1 MNERVFKRE
10 LTRSITVAF
19 PPRAILTRIKSFK
32 LQTDVSLAPF
42 TTLKIGGPARFFVK
56 AGTERHVI
64 EAFEFAKKS
73 GFELFVLGGGSNIL
87 VADKGFN
94 GLVVQIALKGIFFE
108 GMKDDGRGM
117 NKDVFI
123 SDSSL
128 IPHPLSLITAMAG
141 EDWDGFVRHCVDR
154 NMAGVECL
162 SGIPG
167 FVGGTPVQNVGAYGQ
182 EVSETIVS
190 VRCFDRS
197 TGEILNLTNAECGF
211 GYRTSIFNTS
221 MRDRFI
227 VLSVTYE
234 LIWNGKP
241 KIVYKD
247 LEDYFS
253 GKIEAGRRDAGITLL
268 EARTAVLKIR
278 AAKSMVID
286 EGDPNSRSA
295 GSFFKNPIVK
305 KEKLAEIEK
314 KLQIGSV
321 PHFRMDKENIKIPAA
336 WLIEQAGFYKGFVL
350 GNAAISTNHS
360 LAIVN
365 RGAAS
370 AAEILSL
377 KNLIQTK
384 VEAKFGIV
392 LRPEPVF
399 VGFEEQ

>member
-1 MNERVFKRE
+1 
-10 LTRSITVAF
+10 
-19 PPRAILTRIKSFK
+19 
-32 LQTDVSLAPF
+32 
-42 TTLKIGGPARFFVK
+42 
-56 AGTERHVI
+56 
-64 EAFEFAKKS
+64 
-73 GFELFVLGGGSNIL
+73 
-87 VADKGFN
+87 
-94 GLVVQIALKGIFFE
+94 
-108 GMKDDGRGM
+108 
-117 NKDVFI
+117 
-123 SDSSL
+123 
-128 IPHPLSLITAMAG
+128 
-141 EDWDGFVRHCVDR
+141 
-154 NMAGVECL
+154 
-162 SGIPG
+162 
-167 FVGGTPVQNVGAYGQ
+167 
-182 EVSETIVS
+182 
-190 VRCFDRS
+190 
-197 TGEILNLTNAECGF
+197 
-211 GYRTSIFNTS
+211 